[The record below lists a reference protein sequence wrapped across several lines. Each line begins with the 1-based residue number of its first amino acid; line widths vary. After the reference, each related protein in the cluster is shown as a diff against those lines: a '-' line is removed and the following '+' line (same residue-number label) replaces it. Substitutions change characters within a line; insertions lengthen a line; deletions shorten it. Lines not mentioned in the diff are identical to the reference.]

1 MRTARSSNDRTW
13 VAALTAALV
22 AWVLLGCADPAPPA
36 SAGVG
41 SATLEVDGRR
51 IDLDV
56 VSCGLIDGRF
66 MPGPPPTGSER
77 TLLATGQTPADGP
90 VSVSV
95 RRTRDDAAPQRVQT
109 VEISLGD
116 PTQDVRALVLYR
128 GLDEDTGIWSEIDPD
143 APDPRVTVPGPL
155 LELDGAS
162 LRAEGSAS
170 LPEDGRRIMVR
181 LDARCPVEVD
191 GAPGVA

>member
-1 MRTARSSNDRTW
+1 MRTARSSHDHAW
-13 VAALTAALV
+13 VAALTVALM
-22 AWVLLGCADPAPPA
+22 ASVLLGCAELVPGTPAT
-36 SAGVG
+36 GG

-56 VSCGLIDGRF
+56 VSCGLIGGRF
-66 MPGPPPTGSER
+66 MSAPPPTGSER
-77 TLLATGQTPADGP
+77 TLLATGETPTDGP
-90 VSVSV
+90 VSVAV
-95 RRTRDDAAPQRVQT
+95 RRTRDEAAPHHVQT

-116 PTQDVRALVLYR
+116 PAEDVRALVLYR
-128 GLDEDTGIWSEIDPD
+128 GLDEDTGTWSEIDPD
-143 APDPRVTVPGPL
+143 APDPRVAVPGPL
-155 LELDGAS
+155 LDLDGAS

-170 LPEDGRRIMVR
+170 LPEDGRRIVVR